1 MTKKTNFVIPTKE
14 ESHLLITQ
22 AYKTK
27 KSKLEVLRRFFVP
40 QNDKK
45 SMTMNNTMI
54 EYNEGY
60 LTFYVYIITN
70 KHRST
75 YYTGMTNNLG
85 RRLTEHKENIEIGVK
100 TFASKYNIE
109 FLVYYEKFTWV
120 EQAIAREKEIKGW
133 KRDKK
138 LDLIRSFNENFEF
151 LNHRF
156 V

>member
-1 MTKKTNFVIPTKE
+1 
-14 ESHLLITQ
+14 
-22 AYKTK
+22 
-27 KSKLEVLRRFFVP
+27 
-40 QNDKK
+40 
-45 SMTMNNTMI
+45 MTMNNTMI
-54 EYNEGY
+54 EYNEGH

-75 YYTGMTNNLG
+75 YYIGMTNNLG
-85 RRLTEHKENIEIGVK
+85 RRLTEHKENIEKGVK

-138 LDLIRSFNENFEF
+138 LNLIRSFNENFEF